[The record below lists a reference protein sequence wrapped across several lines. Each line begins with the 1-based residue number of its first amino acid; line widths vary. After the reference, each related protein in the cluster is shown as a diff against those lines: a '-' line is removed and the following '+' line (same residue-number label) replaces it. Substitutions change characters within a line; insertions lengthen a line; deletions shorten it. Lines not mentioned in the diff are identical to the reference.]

1 MALLKRVSLK
11 GVVVSRD
18 NNNNNIRRA
27 VVDII
32 VRAIVRPIL
41 EEGDDIFATSAI
53 FFLYFKTLNIHKTLN
68 IQHTKKTLERSPVH
82 LSFLIPLSMPLDSRL
97 RAVSTRTR
105 TIDPTHIK
113 KLKGLRNV
121 LFQARNSIALH
132 IAQTQAVQ
140 SRRVQEC

>member
-53 FFLYFKTLNIHKTLN
+53 FFSSGFKNPKYMKR
-68 IQHTKKTLERSPVH
+68 TKP
-82 LSFLIPLSMPLDSRL
+82 
-97 RAVSTRTR
+97 
-105 TIDPTHIK
+105 
-113 KLKGLRNV
+113 
-121 LFQARNSIALH
+121 
-132 IAQTQAVQ
+132 
-140 SRRVQEC
+140 

>member
-53 FFLYFKTLNIHKTLN
+53 FFLYFKTLNIRRRANPK
-68 IQHTKKTLERSPVH
+68 QDKSEKKRTK
-82 LSFLIPLSMPLDSRL
+82 FSR
-97 RAVSTRTR
+97 RGAAS
-105 TIDPTHIK
+105 
-113 KLKGLRNV
+113 
-121 LFQARNSIALH
+121 QSISALH
-132 IAQTQAVQ
+132 KGRTPGDRFLVP
-140 SRRVQEC
+140 EEEKL

>member
-27 VVDII
+27 VVVDSI

-53 FFLYFKTLNIHKTLN
+53 FFLSFKTLNIQKDQALNKTKA
-68 IQHTKKTLERSPVH
+68 KKKGPNSPG
-82 LSFLIPLSMPLDSRL
+82 RG
-97 RAVSTRTR
+97 A
-105 TIDPTHIK
+105 
-113 KLKGLRNV
+113 
-121 LFQARNSIALH
+121 A
-132 IAQTQAVQ
+132 
-140 SRRVQEC
+140 